1 VGADAILLCGPTAS
15 GKSALAMQLAQ
26 ALAPQRRIEIVSVDS
41 AQVYRGFDIG
51 SAKPS
56 AEVRAAVPHHLI
68 DLREPQQTYSAGD
81 FVRDALAAIHD
92 IRARGH
98 VPLLVGGTMLYFNAL
113 LRGMASLPPADA
125 ALRAR
130 LDARGAELGW
140 PALHAELAA
149 VDPVAAARIH
159 PNDPQRVQ
167 RALEVYL
174 ASGRPISD
182 WQRDTRPA
190 HGLVFERWA
199 LLPTDRA
206 GLHARIAERFTA
218 MMAEGLLDEVRALRA
233 RPGLLASAPSLR
245 AVGYRQ
251 LWVYL
256 DGPPSAAGLERA
268 LGSAVAATRQLAKR
282 QLTWINADPGWRRV
296 DPFDA
301 QAVREELTAMQT
313 VCRRFG

>member
-1 VGADAILLCGPTAS
+1 
-15 GKSALAMQLAQ
+15 
-26 ALAPQRRIEIVSVDS
+26 
-41 AQVYRGFDIG
+41 
-51 SAKPS
+51 
-56 AEVRAAVPHHLI
+56 
-68 DLREPQQTYSAGD
+68 
-81 FVRDALAAIHD
+81 
-92 IRARGH
+92 
-98 VPLLVGGTMLYFNAL
+98 
-113 LRGMASLPPADA
+113 
-125 ALRAR
+125 
-130 LDARGAELGW
+130 
-140 PALHAELAA
+140 
-149 VDPVAAARIH
+149 
-159 PNDPQRVQ
+159 VQ

-251 LWVYL
+251 LWGYL